1 MIDIL
6 VIDDEKQLRDLLIR
20 ILKREGYK
28 AEAAG
33 NGTEGLKIFAE
44 TPARLV
50 VVDMNMPGMDG
61 ATTIGELRQT
71 RQDFS
76 VLAMSGT
83 PWRTPD
89 VAKALGADASITKPF
104 LPKAFLDVVSSMLE
118 AGGRPV

>member
-6 VIDDEKQLRDLLIR
+6 VIDDEKLLRDLLIR
-20 ILKREGYK
+20 ILRREGYK

-33 NGTEGLKIFAE
+33 SGTKGLKIFAK

-50 VVDMNMPGMDG
+50 VIDMNMPGMDG

-89 VAKALGADASITKPF
+89 AAKALGADASITKPF
-104 LPKAFLDVVSSMLE
+104 LPKAFLDVVNTMLG
-118 AGGRPV
+118 AGARQA